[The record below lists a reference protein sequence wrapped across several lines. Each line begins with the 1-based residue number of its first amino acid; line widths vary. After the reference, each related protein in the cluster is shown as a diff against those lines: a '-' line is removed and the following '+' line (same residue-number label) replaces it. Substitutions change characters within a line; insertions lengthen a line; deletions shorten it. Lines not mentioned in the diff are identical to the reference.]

1 MKLPTVKIALLQDK
15 CRGDRS
21 SAAGWRIWAGDPPVR
36 DTVPHPEGG
45 GLPSRGGRV
54 KTAYP
59 GEI

>member
-1 MKLPTVKIALLQDK
+1 MKKIIFRPVNYHSKRAAM
-15 CRGDRS
+15 
-21 SAAGWRIWAGDPPVR
+21 SAASWRIWAGDPPVR